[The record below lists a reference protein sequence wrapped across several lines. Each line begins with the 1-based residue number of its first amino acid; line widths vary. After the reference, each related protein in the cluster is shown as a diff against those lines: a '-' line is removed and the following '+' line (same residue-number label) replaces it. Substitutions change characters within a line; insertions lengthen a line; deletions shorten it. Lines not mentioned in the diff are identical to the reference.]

1 MPSKSEP
8 QAAPPTLED
17 AVILAAEAHRGQTY
31 PSPEREPYVCHPL
44 RAMLAVRSETE
55 RIAAVLHD
63 VIEESPITLEDLC
76 RRGYGAE
83 VVTAVDC
90 LTRRSDETYDAY
102 VERVAT
108 DMVACRVKLAD
119 LADNLANNRR
129 SPRTPETEARIQRY
143 LRARARIEAALG
155 EHGGATDAS
164 TTPEGMTDD

>member
-1 MPSKSEP
+1 MASRPESQP
-8 QAAPPTLED
+8 TPPTLED
-17 AVILAAEAHRGQTY
+17 AIVLAAGAHRGQTY

-63 VIEESPITLEDLC
+63 VIEESPTTLDDLR
-76 RRGYGAE
+76 RRGYGPE
-83 VVTAVDC
+83 VVNAVDC
-90 LTRRSDETYDAY
+90 LTRRTDETYDAY
-102 VERVAT
+102 VERIVI
-108 DMVACRVKLAD
+108 DVVACRVKLAD

-129 SPRTPETEARIQRY
+129 SPPTPETEARIQRY

-155 EHGGATDAS
+155 ERGGAAEAS